1 MKYDTDAVII
11 AAGITTIIVFSL
23 TIFAFQVGQQN
34 IILLFKVWQ
43 RIIITNFIYF
53 SAQTK
58 VDFTMMGGM
67 LLCVLV
73 VFMLFGLI
81 AIFLP
86 QSRFSSKSSQNRDI
100 LWANINHLRTLHMV
114 WGALGALI
122 FSVYL
127 VYDTQV
133 KSVNVIYF
141 VGSWCAWWL
150 WDFFPLWDL
159 QIFHNL
165 GWAIDRK
172 YNFSRWWLEGT
183 INTRSPP
190 RSTSSQPSPFTLTS
204 STSSCTSSGPISPSS
219 SRSHLV
225 DGDFPRFVGAARS
238 N

>member
-86 QSRFSSKSSQNRDI
+86 QSRYSLKV
-100 LWANINHLRTLHMV
+100 LNIE
-114 WGALGALI
+114 I
-122 FSVYL
+122 FYE
-127 VYDTQV
+127 Q
-133 KSVNVIYF
+133 
-141 VGSWCAWWL
+141 A
-150 WDFFPLWDL
+150 
-159 QIFHNL
+159 
-165 GWAIDRK
+165 
-172 YNFSRWWLEGT
+172 
-183 INTRSPP
+183 
-190 RSTSSQPSPFTLTS
+190 
-204 STSSCTSSGPISPSS
+204 
-219 SRSHLV
+219 
-225 DGDFPRFVGAARS
+225 
-238 N
+238 